1 MNEQRVALLRDGA
14 IAFIEIRRPE
24 RHNALDVE
32 TALALLATC
41 RQLGPEA
48 GVRAVVL
55 SGQGASFGVG
65 GDLNELRAGGAAA
78 ARNIIEPLH
87 EAAMLLAEVDA
98 PVIAKLR
105 GIVAGGSMSLALGC
119 DLAIASEGARFNFA
133 YTNIGTTA
141 DVGGSWH
148 LPRIVGLR
156 RAMQIA
162 LLNETLDASQALA
175 LGLVNKV
182 VPDEM
187 LDAEVAVLAN
197 TLASGPT
204 RAFGRMK
211 RLLRQSGTSG
221 LRDHLAVELETF
233 ADSAGTSDFVEAI
246 EARLG
251 KRAPRFVGS

>member
-1 MNEQRVALLRDGA
+1 MNERVTLVRDGA
-14 IAFIEIRRPE
+14 VAFVEIRRPE

-32 TALALLATC
+32 TAEALLEKC
-41 RQLGPEA
+41 LEISRHG
-48 GVRAVVL
+48 GVRAVVV

-65 GDLNELRAGGAAA
+65 GDLGELQKGGAAT
-78 ARNIIEPLH
+78 ARRIIEPLH
-87 EAAMLLAEVDA
+87 QAAALLAEADA

-119 DLAIASEGARFNFA
+119 DLAIASDGARFNFA
-133 YTNIGTTA
+133 YTNIGATA

-162 LLNETLDASQALA
+162 LLNDPIDAHQALA

-182 VPDEM
+182 VPDED
-187 LDAEVAVLAN
+187 LDADVAALAS

-204 RAFGRMK
+204 QAFGRMK
-211 RLLRQSGTSG
+211 RLLRQSGNHG
-221 LRDHLAVELETF
+221 FRDHLALELEAF
-233 ADSAGTSDFVEAI
+233 VDSAGTSDFAEAVD
-246 EARLG
+246 ARLG
-251 KRAPRFVGS
+251 KRAPRFAGS

>member
-1 MNEQRVALLRDGA
+1 MNERVTLARDGA
-14 IAFIEIRRPE
+14 IAFVEIRRPE
-24 RHNALDVE
+24 RHNALNVE
-32 TALALLATC
+32 TAEALLERC
-41 RQLGPEA
+41 LEISRDD
-48 GVRAVVL
+48 GVRAVVV

-65 GDLNELRAGGAAA
+65 GDLGELQKGGAATA
-78 ARNIIEPLH
+78 SRIIEPLH
-87 EAAMLLAEVDA
+87 QAVALLAEMDA

-119 DLAIASEGARFNFA
+119 DLAIASDGTRFNFA

-148 LPRIVGLR
+148 LPRLVGLR

-162 LLNETLDASQALA
+162 LLNDPIDAHQALA

-182 VPDEM
+182 VPDED
-187 LDAEVAVLAN
+187 LDADVAALAN

-204 RAFGRMK
+204 KAFGRMK
-211 RLLRQSGTSG
+211 RLLRQSGTNG
-221 LRDHLAVELETF
+221 LRDHLDVELETF
-233 ADSAGTSDFVEAI
+233 VDSAGTSDFVEAI
-246 EARLG
+246 DARLG

>member
-1 MNEQRVALLRDGA
+1 MNERVRLIRDGA

-24 RHNALDVE
+24 RHNALNVE
-32 TALALLATC
+32 TAEALLEKC
-41 RQLGPEA
+41 LEIGRDG

-65 GDLNELRAGGAAA
+65 GDLGELRTGGADT
-78 ARNIIEPLH
+78 ARRIIEPLH
-87 EAAMLLAEVDA
+87 QAVALIAEMDA

-119 DLAIASEGARFNFA
+119 DLAIASDGTRFNFA
-133 YTNIGTTA
+133 YTNAGTTA

-148 LPRIVGLR
+148 LPRLVGLR

-162 LLNETLDASQALA
+162 LLNEPIDASQALA

-182 VPDEM
+182 VPDDD
-187 LDAEVAVLAN
+187 LDADVAALASR
-197 TLASGPT
+197 LASGPT
-204 RAFGRMK
+204 QALGRMK
-211 RLLRQSGTSG
+211 RLLRQSGASG

-233 ADSAGTSDFVEAI
+233 VDSAGTSDFVEAI

-251 KRAPRFVGS
+251 KRVPRFVGA

>member
-1 MNEQRVALLRDGA
+1 MNEQRVELRREGA
-14 IAFIEIRRPE
+14 VAFIEIRRAE
-24 RHNALDVE
+24 RHNALDVR
-32 TALALLATC
+32 TAEALRDKC
-41 RQLGPEA
+41 RELGREA
-48 GVRAVVL
+48 GVRAIVL

-65 GDLNELRAGGAAA
+65 GDLNELRAGGAAM
-78 ARNIIEPLH
+78 ARSIIEPLH
-87 EAAMLLAEVDA
+87 EAAMLLAGMDA

-119 DLAIASEGARFNFA
+119 DLAIASEGTRFNFA
-133 YTNIGTTA
+133 YTNVGTTA

-162 LLNETLDASQALA
+162 LLNEPIDASQALA

-182 VPDEM
+182 VPDDV
-187 LDAEVAVLAN
+187 LDAEVTALAS

-204 RAFGRMK
+204 KAFGRMK
-211 RLLRQSGTSG
+211 RLLRQSGTRG
-221 LRDHLAVELETF
+221 LSDHLAVELETF
-233 ADSAGTSDFVEAI
+233 VDSAGTSDFVEAI

-251 KRAPRFVGS
+251 KRPPRFAGA

>member
-1 MNEQRVALLRDGA
+1 MNEPVKLVRDGA
-14 IAFIEIRRPE
+14 IAFVEIRRPE
-24 RHNALDVE
+24 RHNALNVE
-32 TALALLATC
+32 AAEALLAKC
-41 RQLGPEA
+41 LEISRND

-55 SGQGASFGVG
+55 SGQAASFGVG
-65 GDLNELRAGGAAA
+65 GDLGELRTGGAAT
-78 ARNIIEPLH
+78 ARRIIEPLH
-87 EAAMLLAEVDA
+87 QVAALIAEMDA

-119 DLAIASEGARFNFA
+119 DLAIASDGARFNFA

-148 LPRIVGLR
+148 LPRLVGLR

-162 LLNETLDASQALA
+162 LLNEPIDAGQALA

-182 VPDEM
+182 VRDED
-187 LDAEVAVLAN
+187 LDADVAALAN
-197 TLASGPT
+197 SLANGPT
-204 RAFGRMK
+204 KAFGRMK
-211 RLLRQSGTSG
+211 RLLRQSGTNG
-221 LRDHLAVELETF
+221 LRDHLAEELETF
-233 ADSAGTSDFVEAI
+233 VDSAGTRDFAEAV

>member
-1 MNEQRVALLRDGA
+1 MNERVTLVRDGA
-14 IAFIEIRRPE
+14 IAFIEIRRSE
-24 RHNALDVE
+24 RHNALNVE
-32 TALALLATC
+32 TAEALLEKC
-41 RQLGPEA
+41 LEISRDD

-65 GDLNELRAGGAAA
+65 GDLSELRTGGAVT
-78 ARNIIEPLH
+78 ARRIIEPLH
-87 EAAMLLAEVDA
+87 QVAALIAEMDV

-162 LLNETLDASQALA
+162 LLNEPIDAHQALA

-182 VPDEM
+182 VPDDG
-187 LDAEVAVLAN
+187 LDADVAALAN

-204 RAFGRMK
+204 KAFGRMK
-211 RLLRQSGTSG
+211 RLLRQSGTHG
-221 LRDHLAVELETF
+221 LRDHLAEELETF
-233 ADSAGTSDFVEAI
+233 IDSAGTSDFAEAI

-251 KRAPRFVGS
+251 KRTPRFVGA

>member
-1 MNEQRVALLRDGA
+1 MSERVKLAREGA
-14 IAFIEIRRPE
+14 VAFIEFQRPE

-32 TALALLATC
+32 TARAFLDRC
-41 RQLGPEA
+41 REVERDA

-55 SGQGASFGVG
+55 AGQGASFGVG
-65 GDLNELRAGGAAA
+65 GDLAELQAGGPRA
-78 ARNIIEPLH
+78 ARDIIAPLH
-87 EAAMLLAEVDA
+87 EAVALLAGMDA

-119 DLAIASEGARFNFA
+119 DLAIASDGARFNFA

-162 LLNETLDASQALA
+162 LLNDPIDAHQALA

-182 VPDEM
+182 VPDED
-187 LDAEVAVLAN
+187 LDADVAALAS

-204 RAFGRMK
+204 QAFGRMK
-211 RLLRQSGTSG
+211 RLLRQSGNHG
-221 LRDHLAVELETF
+221 LRDHLALELETF
-233 ADSAGTSDFVEAI
+233 VDSAGTSDFAEAVD
-246 EARLG
+246 ARLG
-251 KRAPRFVGS
+251 KRAPRFAGS

>member
-1 MNEQRVALLRDGA
+1 MNERVTLARDWA
-14 IAFIEIRRPE
+14 IAFVEIRRPE
-24 RHNALDVE
+24 RHNALNVE
-32 TALALLATC
+32 TAEALLERC
-41 RQLGPEA
+41 LEISRDD
-48 GVRAVVL
+48 GVRAVVV

-65 GDLNELRAGGAAA
+65 GDLGELQKGGAATA
-78 ARNIIEPLH
+78 SRIIEPLH
-87 EAAMLLAEVDA
+87 QAVALLAEMDA

-119 DLAIASEGARFNFA
+119 DLAIASDGTRFNFA

-148 LPRIVGLR
+148 LPRLVGLR

-162 LLNETLDASQALA
+162 LLNDPIDAHQALA

-182 VPDEM
+182 VPDED
-187 LDAEVAVLAN
+187 LDADVAALAN

-204 RAFGRMK
+204 KAFGRMK
-211 RLLRQSGTSG
+211 RLLRQSGTNG
-221 LRDHLAVELETF
+221 LRDHLDVELETF
-233 ADSAGTSDFVEAI
+233 VDSAGTSDFVEAI
-246 EARLG
+246 DARLG

>member
-1 MNEQRVALLRDGA
+1 MNERVTHVRDGA
-14 IAFIEIRRPE
+14 IAFIEIRRSE
-24 RHNALDVE
+24 RHNALNVE
-32 TALALLATC
+32 TAEALLEKC
-41 RQLGPEA
+41 LEISRDD

-65 GDLNELRAGGAAA
+65 GDLGELRTGGAVT
-78 ARNIIEPLH
+78 ARRIIEPLH
-87 EAAMLLAEVDA
+87 QVAVLIAEMDA

-119 DLAIASEGARFNFA
+119 DLAVASEGTRFNFA

-162 LLNETLDASQALA
+162 LLNEPIDANQALA

-182 VPDEM
+182 VPDDG
-187 LDAEVAVLAN
+187 LDVAVAALAN
-197 TLASGPT
+197 TLANGPT
-204 RAFGRMK
+204 KAFGRMK
-211 RLLRQSGTSG
+211 RLLRQSGTHE
-221 LRDHLAVELETF
+221 LRDHLTEELETF
-233 ADSAGTSDFVEAI
+233 VDSAGTSDFAEAI

-251 KRAPRFVGS
+251 KRTPRFVGS

>member
-1 MNEQRVALLRDGA
+1 MNERVTLVRDGA
-14 IAFIEIRRPE
+14 IAFVEIRRAQ
-24 RHNALDVE
+24 RHNALNVE
-32 TALALLATC
+32 TAEALLGKC
-41 RQLGPEA
+41 LEISQDDR
-48 GVRAVVL
+48 VRAVVL

-65 GDLNELRAGGAAA
+65 GDLGELQGGGAAT
-78 ARNIIEPLH
+78 ARRIIEPLH
-87 EAAMLLAEVDA
+87 QAAALLADMDA
-98 PVIAKLR
+98 LVIAKLH

-119 DLAIASEGARFNFA
+119 DLAIASESARFNFA

-162 LLNETLDASQALA
+162 LLNEPIDAAQALS

-182 VPDEM
+182 VRDED
-187 LDAEVAVLAN
+187 LDAEVAALASSLAN
-197 TLASGPT
+197 GPT
-204 RAFGRMK
+204 KAFGRMK
-211 RLLRQSGTSG
+211 RLLRQSGTRG
-221 LRDHLAVELETF
+221 LQDHLAVELQTF
-233 ADSAGTSDFVEAI
+233 VDSAGTRDFAEAI

>member
-1 MNEQRVALLRDGA
+1 MNERVTLVRDGA
-14 IAFIEIRRPE
+14 IAFIEIRRSE
-24 RHNALDVE
+24 RHNALNVE
-32 TALALLATC
+32 TAEALLEKC
-41 RQLGPEA
+41 LEISRDD

-55 SGQGASFGVG
+55 SGQGPSFGVG
-65 GDLNELRAGGAAA
+65 GDLGELRTGGALT
-78 ARNIIEPLH
+78 ARRIIEPLH
-87 EAAMLLAEVDA
+87 RVAALIAEMDA

-119 DLAIASEGARFNFA
+119 DLAIASEGTRFNFA

-162 LLNETLDASQALA
+162 LLNEPIDAHQALA

-182 VPDEM
+182 VPDDG
-187 LDAEVAVLAN
+187 LDVDVAALAN
-197 TLASGPT
+197 TLANGPT
-204 RAFGRMK
+204 KAFGRMK
-211 RLLRQSGTSG
+211 RLLRHSGTHE
-221 LRDHLAVELETF
+221 LRDHLAEELETF
-233 ADSAGTSDFVEAI
+233 IDSAGTSDFAEAI

>member
-1 MNEQRVALLRDGA
+1 MNERVTLVRDGA
-14 IAFIEIRRPE
+14 IAFVEIRRPQ

-32 TALALLATC
+32 TADALLEKC
-41 RQLGPEA
+41 RALGREE

-65 GDLNELRAGGAAA
+65 GDLDELRAGGAGT
-78 ARNIIEPLH
+78 ARRIIEPLH
-87 EAAMLLAEVDA
+87 EAAMLLASMDA

-119 DLAIASEGARFNFA
+119 DLAIASEGVRFNFA

-148 LPRIVGLR
+148 LPRLVGLR

-162 LLNETLDASQALA
+162 LLNEPIDAGQALA

-182 VPDEM
+182 VPEDG
-187 LDAEVAVLAN
+187 LDAEVAALAN
-197 TLASGPT
+197 TLARGPT
-204 RAFGRMK
+204 EAFGRMK

-233 ADSAGTSDFVEAI
+233 VDSAGTGDFVEAI

-251 KRAPRFVGS
+251 KRTPHFVGA

>member
-1 MNEQRVALLRDGA
+1 MNERVTLARDGA
-14 IAFIEIRRPE
+14 IAFVEIRRPE
-24 RHNALDVE
+24 RHNALNVE
-32 TALALLATC
+32 TAEALLERC
-41 RQLGPEA
+41 LEISRDG

-65 GDLNELRAGGAAA
+65 GDLGELQSGGAAT
-78 ARNIIEPLH
+78 ARRIIEPLH
-87 EAAMLLAEVDA
+87 QAAALIAEMDA

-119 DLAIASEGARFNFA
+119 DLAIASDGTRFNFA

-148 LPRIVGLR
+148 LPRLVGLR

-162 LLNETLDASQALA
+162 LLNEPIDAQQALA

-182 VPDEM
+182 VPDDG
-187 LDAEVAVLAN
+187 LDADVAALAKA
-197 TLASGPT
+197 LADGPT
-204 RAFGRMK
+204 KAFGRMK
-211 RLLRQSGTSG
+211 RLLRQSGTHG
-221 LRDHLAVELETF
+221 LRDHLASELDTF

-246 EARLG
+246 DARLG